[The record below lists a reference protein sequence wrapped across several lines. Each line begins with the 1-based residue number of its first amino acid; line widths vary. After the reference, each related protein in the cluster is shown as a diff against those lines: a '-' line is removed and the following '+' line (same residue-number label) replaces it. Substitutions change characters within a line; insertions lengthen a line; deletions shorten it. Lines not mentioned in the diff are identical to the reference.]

1 MTGSMHARAPQAE
14 RPSRRRRGWT
24 VRGVVVGV
32 VASVGASLV
41 AAVPASA
48 ADFYTPPASVTG
60 GPGTV
65 VRSEASSFY
74 LDPLRL
80 LKAPADVRRVM
91 YVSAGADGPTVVT
104 GTILTPRTRWVGVG
118 ERPVVAYAVG
128 TQGMADRCAPSRQL
142 AAGTEYEGAFIKG
155 LLARGYTVAV
165 TDYEGLGTPGVHP
178 YVDPRAL
185 GRNVLDSVRAAQRL
199 GLVTATAPVLVS
211 GYSEGG
217 NAAAGAL
224 QLARTY
230 APELRLAGGYAG
242 AVPAELAR
250 VAPKL
255 DGSPYA
261 AFLGYAIAALDDA
274 EPQLRIRDVLN
285 DRGRRFLDQV
295 QDSCTIDGVAGFAFT
310 RSSDLTVDGRPITAY
325 LARPDIAAALAERRL
340 GAVRPTVPALVAHSA
355 LDDVVDYAQGRD
367 MARSWCARGAK
378 VRFQTLVTPTHVG
391 GAVAGFPNAFAFLEG
406 RVARLPFLST
416 CGTF

>member
-1 MTGSMHARAPQAE
+1 MSTSTTRV
-14 RPSRRRRGWT
+14 RRRRPAAR
-24 VRGVVVGV
+24 RG
-32 VASVGASLV
+32 LV
-41 AAVPASA
+41 AAVAAVVSALLASPAA
-48 ADFYTPPASVTG
+48 ADDFYTPPASVAG
-60 GPGTV
+60 APGTV
-65 VRSEASSFY
+65 VRSEPTIFH
-74 LDPLRL
+74 LDPLKILR
-80 LKAPADVRRVM
+80 APADATRVM
-91 YVSAGADGPTVVT
+91 YVSAGAQGRTVVT
-104 GTILTPRTRWVGVG
+104 GTILQPRTRWIGPG
-118 ERPVVAYAVG
+118 TRPVVAYAVG

-142 AAGTEYEGAFIKG
+142 AAGTEYEGLFIKG

-199 GLVTATAPVLVS
+199 GVVPASAPVLVS

-224 QLARTY
+224 ELAPTY
-230 APELRLAGGYAG
+230 APELRIRGGYAG
-242 AVPAELAR
+242 AVPADLAR

-274 EPQLRIRDVLN
+274 EPQLRIRDLLN
-285 DRGRRFLDQV
+285 ARGRDFLDRV
-295 QDSCTIDGVAGFAFT
+295 QDSCTIDGVAAFAFT
-310 RSSDLTVDGRPITAY
+310 RSSDLTVSGRPLTAF
-325 LARPDIAAALAERRL
+325 LSRPDIAAALAERRL
-340 GAVRPTVPALVAHSA
+340 GRARPTVPTLVAHSG

-367 MARSWCARGAK
+367 LARSWCGQGAR
-378 VRFQTLVTPTHVG
+378 VRFQTLLTPTHVG

-406 RVARLPFLST
+406 RVAGLPFVST
-416 CGTF
+416 CGAF

>member
-1 MTGSMHARAPQAE
+1 MSVSVLARRRAP
-14 RPSRRRRGWT
+14 RVRRLT
-24 VRGVVVGV
+24 L
-32 VASVGASLV
+32 ALLATLGAGLV
-41 AAVPASA
+41 AAPPASA
-48 ADFYTPPASVTG
+48 ADFYTPPADTSG
-60 GPGTV
+60 APGTV
-65 VRSEASSFY
+65 LRSEPSAFY
-74 LDPLRL
+74 LDPLKV
-80 LKAPADVRRVM
+80 LKAPADVTRVM
-91 YVSAGADGPTVVT
+91 YTSAGADGPTVVT
-104 GTILTPRTRWVGVG
+104 GTILKPRGAWVGAG

-199 GLVTATAPVLVS
+199 GVVTRTAPVLVS

-224 QLARTY
+224 ELAPTY
-230 APELRLAGGYAG
+230 APELRLKGGYAG
-242 AVPAELAR
+242 AVPADLAR

-261 AFLGYAIAALDDA
+261 AFLGYAVAALDDA
-274 EPQLRIRDVLN
+274 EPQLRIRDLLN
-285 DRGRRFLDQV
+285 ARGVQFLDRV
-295 QDSCTIDGVAGFAFT
+295 QDTCTFDGVAAFAFQRT
-310 RSSDLTVDGRPITAY
+310 ADLTKDGRPIADF
-325 LARPDIAAALAERRL
+325 LSRPDIAAALAERRL
-340 GAVRPTVPALVAHSA
+340 GDVRPTVPSLVAHSA
-355 LDDVVDYAQGRD
+355 LDDVVDYAQDRD
-367 MARSWCARGAK
+367 MARAWCSQGAK
-378 VRFQTLVTPTHVG
+378 VRFQTLLTPTHVG
-391 GAVAGFPNAFAFLEG
+391 GAVAGFPSAFAFLEG
-406 RVARLPFLST
+406 RVAGAPFVST

>member
-1 MTGSMHARAPQAE
+1 MSSSILVRRRAP
-14 RPSRRRRGWT
+14 RVRRIVLAAVGALT
-24 VRGVVVGV
+24 VGV
-32 VASVGASLV
+32 VAAP
-41 AAVPASA
+41 PASA
-48 ADFYTPPASVTG
+48 ADFYTPPADASG
-60 GPGTV
+60 APGTV
-65 VRSEASSFY
+65 VRSEPSEFY
-74 LDPLRL
+74 LDPLKV
-80 LKAPADVRRVM
+80 LKAPADVTRVM
-91 YVSAGADGPTVVT
+91 YRSANADGPTTVT
-104 GTILTPRTRWVGVG
+104 GTVLQPRTPWRGAG

-155 LLARGYTVAV
+155 LLARGYTVTV

-199 GLVTATAPVLVS
+199 GVVTSTAPVLLS

-224 QLARTY
+224 ELASTY
-230 APELRLAGGYAG
+230 APELRLKGGYAG
-242 AVPAELAR
+242 AVPADLAR

-255 DGSPYA
+255 DRSPYA
-261 AFLGYAIAALDDA
+261 AFLGYAVAALDDA
-274 EPQLRIRDVLN
+274 EPQLRIRDLLN
-285 DRGRRFLDQV
+285 DRGRQFLDRV
-295 QDSCTIDGVAGFAFT
+295 QDSCLIDGVAAFAFT
-310 RSSDLTVDGRPITAY
+310 DTSTLTVDGRPVASF
-325 LARPDIAAALAERRL
+325 LSRPDIAAALAERRL
-340 GAVRPTVPALVAHSA
+340 GEVRPTVPALVVHSG

-367 MARSWCARGAK
+367 MARSWCGQGAK
-378 VRFQTLVTPTHVG
+378 VRFQTLLTPTHVG

-406 RVARLPFLST
+406 RVAGLPFVST

>member
-1 MTGSMHARAPQAE
+1 MSQSVLSRR
-14 RPSRRRRGWT
+14 RPSRGRRLLLALAAT
-24 VRGVVVGV
+24 L
-32 VASVGASLV
+32 GAGLV
-41 AAVPASA
+41 AAPPASA
-48 ADFYTPPASVTG
+48 DDFYTPPADTSG
-60 GPGTV
+60 APGTV
-65 VRSEASSFY
+65 LRSEPSVFY
-74 LDPLRL
+74 LDPLKALR
-80 LKAPADVRRVM
+80 APADVTRVM
-91 YVSAGADGPTVVT
+91 YTSANAKGPTVVT
-104 GTILTPRTRWVGVG
+104 GTILKPKAAWFGVG

-178 YVDPRAL
+178 YVDPRSL

-199 GLVTATAPVLVS
+199 GIVTSTAPVLVS

-224 QLARTY
+224 ELASSY
-230 APELRLAGGYAG
+230 APELKLKGGYAG
-242 AVPAELAR
+242 AVPADLSR

-261 AFLGYAIAALDDA
+261 AFLGYAVAALDDA
-274 EPQLRIRDVLN
+274 EPQLRIRDLLN
-285 DRGRRFLDQV
+285 ERGQQFLDRV
-295 QDSCTIDGVAGFAFT
+295 QDSCLIDGVASFAFT
-310 RSSDLTVDGRPITAY
+310 QTSTLTKDGRPIADY
-325 LARPDIAAALAERRL
+325 LSRPDIAAALAERRL
-340 GAVRPTVPALVAHSA
+340 GTVRPTVPSLVAHSA
-355 LDDVVDYAQGRD
+355 LDDVVDYAQDRD
-367 MARSWCARGAK
+367 MARSWCSQGAK

-406 RVARLPFLST
+406 RVAGAPFVST

>member
-1 MTGSMHARAPQAE
+1 MSQSVLSRR
-14 RPSRRRRGWT
+14 RPSRGRRLLLALAAT
-24 VRGVVVGV
+24 L
-32 VASVGASLV
+32 GAGLV
-41 AAVPASA
+41 AAPPASA
-48 ADFYTPPASVTG
+48 DDFYTPPADTSG
-60 GPGTV
+60 APGTV
-65 VRSEASSFY
+65 LRSEPSVFY
-74 LDPLRL
+74 LDPLKALR
-80 LKAPADVRRVM
+80 APADVTRVM
-91 YVSAGADGPTVVT
+91 YTSANASGPTVVT
-104 GTILTPRTRWVGVG
+104 GTILKPRGAWVGAG

-178 YVDPRAL
+178 YVDPRSL

-199 GLVTATAPVLVS
+199 GIVTSTAPVLVS

-224 QLARTY
+224 ELAASY
-230 APELRLAGGYAG
+230 APELRLKGGYAG
-242 AVPAELAR
+242 AVPADLSR

-255 DGSPYA
+255 DGSPYV
-261 AFLGYAIAALDDA
+261 AFLGYAVAALDDA
-274 EPQLRIRDVLN
+274 EPQLRIRDLLN
-285 DRGRRFLDQV
+285 ERGQQFLDRV
-295 QDSCTIDGVAGFAFT
+295 NDSCLIDGVAAFAFT
-310 RSSDLTVDGRPITAY
+310 RTSTLTKDGRPIADY
-325 LARPDIAAALAERRL
+325 LSRPDIAAALAERRL
-340 GAVRPTVPALVAHSA
+340 GTVRPTVPSLVAHSA
-355 LDDVVDYAQGRD
+355 LDDVVDYAQDRD
-367 MARSWCARGAK
+367 MARSWCSQGAK

-406 RVARLPFLST
+406 RVAGAPFVST

>member
-1 MTGSMHARAPQAE
+1 MSTSTTRV
-14 RPSRRRRGWT
+14 RRRRPAARLGL
-24 VRGVVVGV
+24 
-32 VASVGASLV
+32 VAGV
-41 AAVPASA
+41 AAVVSALLTSPAA
-48 ADFYTPPASVTG
+48 ADDFYTPPASVAG
-60 GPGTV
+60 APGTV
-65 VRSEASSFY
+65 VRSEPTVFH
-74 LDPLRL
+74 LDPLKILR
-80 LKAPADVRRVM
+80 APADATRVM
-91 YVSAGADGPTVVT
+91 YVSAGAQGRTVVT
-104 GTILTPRTRWVGVG
+104 GTILQPRTRWIGPG
-118 ERPVVAYAVG
+118 TRPVVAYAVG

-142 AAGTEYEGAFIKG
+142 AAGTEYEGLFIKG

-199 GLVTATAPVLVS
+199 GVVPASAPVLVS

-224 QLARTY
+224 ELAPTY
-230 APELRLAGGYAG
+230 APELRIRGGYAG
-242 AVPAELAR
+242 AVPADLAR

-274 EPQLRIRDVLN
+274 EPQLRIRDLLN
-285 DRGRRFLDQV
+285 ARGRDFLDRV
-295 QDSCTIDGVAGFAFT
+295 QDSCTIDGVAAFAFT
-310 RSSDLTVDGRPITAY
+310 RSSDLTVSGRPLTAF
-325 LARPDIAAALAERRL
+325 LSRPDIAAALAERRL
-340 GAVRPTVPALVAHSA
+340 GRARPTVPTLVAHSG

-367 MARSWCARGAK
+367 LARSWCGQGAR
-378 VRFQTLVTPTHVG
+378 VRFQTLLTPTHVG

-406 RVARLPFLST
+406 RVAGLPFVST
-416 CGTF
+416 CGGF